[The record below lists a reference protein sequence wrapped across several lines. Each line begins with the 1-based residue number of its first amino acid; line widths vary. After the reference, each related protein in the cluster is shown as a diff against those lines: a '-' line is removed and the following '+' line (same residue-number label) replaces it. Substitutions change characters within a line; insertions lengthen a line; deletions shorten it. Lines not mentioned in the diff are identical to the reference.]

1 VITLLAFFYALFAAI
16 VPVINTETAWPA
28 PWSKDNGRSIFDGSK
43 NAIAREA
50 GAFLKCEFGF
60 PSESICEQMDNNFL
74 REMRP

>member
-1 VITLLAFFYALFAAI
+1 MQKPHGWHRGAEIMEDLNLM
-16 VPVINTETAWPA
+16 
-28 PWSKDNGRSIFDGSK
+28 DQK

-50 GAFLKCEFGF
+50 GAFLKCKFGF